1 MSHLTDL
8 TDLTDSIHSNA
19 LSSDFLWREESS
31 PGVITLTL
39 NRPESFNALSQ
50 EMMVCLKAALTQID
64 ADPSARAVVLAAKGK
79 AFCAGHDLKQMMAHQ
94 NKAYYQEL
102 FAQCSALMLQIQTLS
117 VPVIAKVEGI
127 ATAAGCQLVAQC
139 DLAIAANTARFAV
152 SGVNL
157 GLFCSTPSVALSRN
171 LGRKAAFEMLVTG
184 AFISAQDAFEKG
196 LVNQVVSADDIH
208 EKVGALTQMI
218 VQKPK
223 FAISLGKKLFYQQLE
238 LGMHQAYA
246 LATDTMAC
254 NMMDDTALEGIQAFV
269 DKRKPHW
276 KPT

>member
-1 MSHLTDL
+1 M
-8 TDLTDSIHSNA
+8 
-19 LSSDFLWREESS
+19 
-31 PGVITLTL
+31 
-39 NRPESFNALSQ
+39 
-50 EMMVCLKAALTQID
+50 
-64 ADPSARAVVLAAKGK
+64 
-79 AFCAGHDLKQMMAHQ
+79 
-94 NKAYYQEL
+94 
-102 FAQCSALMLQIQTLS
+102 
-117 VPVIAKVEGI
+117 
-127 ATAAGCQLVAQC
+127 
-139 DLAIAANTARFAV
+139 
-152 SGVNL
+152 
-157 GLFCSTPSVALSRN
+157 
-171 LGRKAAFEMLVTG
+171 
-184 AFISAQDAFEKG
+184 
-196 LVNQVVSADDIH
+196 SADDIH